1 VNSSPNPEDPHSDDS
16 VIVGRDGRIGRLVLN
31 RPQALNALNTGM
43 IRQLTAALDEW
54 RDDPSVHAVV
64 LEGAGER
71 AFCAGG
77 DIRAIRDAALSG
89 DEETISSFF
98 GEEYALNAR
107 IAAYQKPIV
116 SLIDGFCMGG
126 GIGLSVHGRV
136 RVASEGAQFA
146 MPETAI
152 ALFPDVGATHVLPRL
167 PGELGM
173 YLGLTGARLAG
184 ADAVHAGLATHFV
197 RKGDFADLNAALA
210 RDGVAVLAGFA
221 RELPPFSLAPHRA
234 AIDRCFGQASIAAIE
249 QALRDE
255 GGAWAAETLATLE
268 KMSPASLRW
277 SFDILRAGADR
288 ALGQCL
294 EAEFDLVMRITR
306 HPDFAEGVRA
316 MVVDKDRAPKWQ
328 RAD

>member
-1 VNSSPNPEDPHSDDS
+1 MNSSPNAEDS
-16 VIVGRDGRIGRLVLN
+16 VIVARDGRIGRLTLN
-31 RPQALNALNTGM
+31 RPKALNALDLDM

-64 LEGAGER
+64 LTGAGER

-77 DIRAIRDAALSG
+77 DIRAIRDAALAG
-89 DEETISSFF
+89 DDETISAFF

-107 IAAYQKPIV
+107 IAAYLKPFV

-126 GIGLSVHGRV
+126 GIGLSVHGRI

-152 ALFPDVGATHVLPRL
+152 ALFPDVGATYMLPRL

-173 YLGLTGARLAG
+173 YLGLTGARLTG
-184 ADAVHAGLATHFV
+184 ADSVHAGLATHFV
-197 RKGDFADLNAALA
+197 HKADFPALNAALA
-210 RDGVAVLAGFA
+210 RDGVAALAGFA
-221 RELPPFSLAPHRA
+221 RELPPFSLAPHRD
-234 AIDRCFGQASIAAIE
+234 AIDRCFGQVSIEAIE
-249 QALRDE
+249 QALRGE
-255 GGAWAAETLATLE
+255 GSEWAAETLAILE
-268 KMSPASLRW
+268 KMSPSSLHW
-277 SFDILRAGADR
+277 SFDILREGANR

-294 EAEFDLVMRITR
+294 EAEFDLVMRVTH

-316 MVVDKDRAPKWQ
+316 MVIDKDRAPKWQ
-328 RAD
+328 KRA

>member
-1 VNSSPNPEDPHSDDS
+1 VNSSPKAEDS
-16 VIVGRDGRIGRLVLN
+16 VIVARDGRVGRLTLN
-31 RPQALNALNTGM
+31 RPKALNALNLDM
-43 IRQLTAALDEW
+43 IRQLTTALDEW
-54 RDDPSVHAVV
+54 RDDNSVHAVV
-64 LEGAGER
+64 LTGAGER

-107 IAAYQKPIV
+107 IAAYQKPFI

-126 GIGLSVHGRV
+126 GIGLSVHGRI
-136 RVASEGAQFA
+136 RVTSESAQFA

-173 YLGLTGARLAG
+173 YLGLTGARLVG

-197 RKGDFADLNAALA
+197 HKADFPALDAALA
-210 RDGVAVLAGFA
+210 RDGVSVLGGFA
-221 RELPPFSLAPHRA
+221 RELPAFSLAPHRD
-234 AIDRCFGQASIAAIE
+234 AIDRCFGQASIEAIE
-249 QALRDE
+249 RALRDE
-255 GGAWAAETLATLE
+255 ASEWAAETLATLE
-268 KMSPASLRW
+268 KMSPSSLHW
-277 SFDILRAGADR
+277 SFDILREGADR

-294 EAEFDLVMRITR
+294 EAEFDLVMRVTR

-316 MVVDKDRAPKWQ
+316 MVIDKDRAPKWQ
-328 RAD
+328 KRA

>member
-1 VNSSPNPEDPHSDDS
+1 MNSSPNAEDS
-16 VIVGRDGRIGRLVLN
+16 VIVARDGRIGRLTLN
-31 RPQALNALNTGM
+31 RPKALNALNLDM

-64 LEGAGER
+64 LTGAGER

-77 DIRAIRDAALSG
+77 DIRAIRDAALAG
-89 DEETISSFF
+89 DEETISAFF

-107 IAAYQKPIV
+107 IAAYQKPFV

-126 GIGLSVHGRV
+126 GIGLSVHGRI
-136 RVASEGAQFA
+136 RVASESAQFA

-173 YLGLTGARLAG
+173 YLGLTGARLTG

-197 RKGDFADLNAALA
+197 HKADFSILDAALA
-210 RDGVAVLAGFA
+210 YDGVAVLAGFA
-221 RELPPFSLAPHRA
+221 RELPPFSLAPHRD
-234 AIDRCFGQASIAAIE
+234 AIDRCFGQSSIEAIE
-249 QALRDE
+249 RALREE
-255 GGAWAAETLATLE
+255 GSEWATETLATLE
-268 KMSPASLRW
+268 KMSPASLHW
-277 SFDILRAGADR
+277 SFDILREGADR

-294 EAEFDLVMRITR
+294 EAEFDLVMRVTR

-316 MVVDKDRAPKWQ
+316 MVIDKDRSPKWQ
-328 RAD
+328 KPA